1 MHSFA
6 HYASHRIYSKLYF
19 DIIDRNF
26 YSVYY
31 GRGTPLK
38 GEPSFY
44 GEEYRDDDYGYY
56 DSDESEDDSSQ
67 DQQKT
72 IAQEAKK
79 KLTTTTTTTVKTL
92 LSLFNLPKRNDHVL
106 DPTCPKECLCLED
119 FKFVNCAHAHL
130 KHVPPDLPRT
140 AYKVDLSNNQIEL
153 IRGTDFANRSK
164 LMEINLNNNHLTEL
178 NKEIFNGLTRLQRL
192 HLASNLLTTI
202 EPDTF
207 HGATDLSLLDLS
219 NNSIVLP
226 QQGSLLNQTSL
237 LEFHC
242 RNCSWSYISKDTFK
256 NTPSLTVLRIDQN
269 DFGMKINTL
278 AFTPLKNLIKLSLP
292 DLDQNNTEKLCEL
305 LETIDNISFK
315 RFDVSCF
322 ELVLGTN
329 YNDSII
335 LTTDRSFPNPRWP
348 KEEIGT
354 HLTAIKPNNNTVIKG
369 ITKMNTNVNMTYM
382 TNNSNS
388 SSSNNDNNNN
398 TSSSVEGVLLINT
411 STVSSVVNSS
421 SSKGSE
427 EAYQVPVSP
436 ETIDRML
443 IGLMV
448 VSIIGLIVGLIC
460 RNDVGG
466 IKTKCCRT
474 RKVPTENEE
483 DPDATPEEIPLN
495 KIS

>member
-1 MHSFA
+1 MHVSYKFGLFLIFIL
-6 HYASHRIYSKLYF
+6 SV
-19 DIIDRNF
+19 
-26 YSVYY
+26 SVYY

-56 DSDESEDDSSQ
+56 DSDEGEDDSSQ
-67 DQQKT
+67 DQQTT

-119 FKFVNCAHAHL
+119 FKLINCAHAHL

-140 AYKVDLSNNQIEL
+140 AYQVDLSNNQIEL
-153 IRGTDFANRSK
+153 IRKADFANRSK
-164 LMEINLNNNHLTEL
+164 LMEINLNNNHLREL
-178 NKEIFNGLTRLQRL
+178 NKEIFSGLTRLQRL

-207 HGATDLSLLDLS
+207 HGATALTLLDLS

-226 QQGSLLNQTSL
+226 QQGSLLNQSSL
-237 LEFHC
+237 LEFYC
-242 RNCSWSYISKDTFK
+242 RNCSWSHIYKDTFK

-269 DFGMKINTL
+269 DFGRKINTF

-292 DLDQNNTEKLCEL
+292 DLDQNNTEKLCDL
-305 LETIDNISFK
+305 LQAIDNISFK
-315 RFDVSCF
+315 RFNVSCY
-322 ELVLGTN
+322 ELVLEGN
-329 YNDSII
+329 YNESII
-335 LTTDRSFPNPRWP
+335 LTTDRSFLNPRWP
-348 KEEIGT
+348 KKEIGI
-354 HLTAIKPNNNTVIKG
+354 HLTTVKPINNTVIKDT
-369 ITKMNTNVNMTYM
+369 TKMNTNVNMTYM
-382 TNNSNS
+382 TNNNNNNNNSNS
-388 SSSNNDNNNN
+388 SNNSTNSNVD
-398 TSSSVEGVLLINT
+398 SVLLINT

-421 SSKGSE
+421 STKGSE